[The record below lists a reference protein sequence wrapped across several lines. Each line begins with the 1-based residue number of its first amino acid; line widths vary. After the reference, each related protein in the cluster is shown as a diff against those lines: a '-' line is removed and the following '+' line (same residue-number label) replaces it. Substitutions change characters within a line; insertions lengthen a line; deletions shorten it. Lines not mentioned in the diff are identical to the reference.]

1 MTTKLVKSSRNVFVD
16 TDSLTNQSSS
26 KAHVLFPA
34 NPFSVC
40 CGDTIRISLQQF
52 VMPRRIYTINVTNKV
67 FYVRDTV
74 NDTYT
79 EIILAEGVYSTF
91 SALATAI
98 QTAIIAASAAY
109 SSVTCTYD
117 QTTRR
122 FTFANIPANNIL
134 VCFQSRA
141 TRPAGVSIVGFFQ
154 QTHEILGAR
163 PSRGAVPVDALNGTV
178 TAPYPASLSS
188 LHSFYLRTNIMSGN
202 YQSTGHERF
211 LPNSNQV
218 VESQIFARIPV
229 ADPVDQNAIVY
240 QDNGNDMFQIN
251 PHQKSIDSLDLWLTD
266 EFGRSLG
273 EVSPSQYKD
282 GMLNYTV
289 TLRFEKLMDAKISPG
304 FKTEAKNLVTNKL
317 Y

>member
-34 NPFSVC
+34 HPFSVC

-52 VMPRRIYTINVTNKV
+52 VMPRRMYTINVTNKI
-67 FYVRDTV
+67 FYIRDTAA
-74 NDTYT
+74 DTYT

-98 QTAIIAASAAY
+98 QTAIQTAAPAFA
-109 SSVTCTYD
+109 SVTVTYD
-117 QTTRR
+117 ETTRR
-122 FTFANIPANNIL
+122 LTFANIPANNIL

-141 TRPAGVSIVGFFQ
+141 TRPAGVSAVGFFQ
-154 QTHEILGAR
+154 QAHEILGGR
-163 PSRGAVPVDALNGTV
+163 PSRGAVPVDALNGT
-178 TAPYPASLSS
+178 TTTPYPASLSS
-188 LHSFYLRTNIMSGN
+188 MHSLYLRTNLMGGN

-218 VESQIFARIPV
+218 VESQIFARLPV
-229 ADPVDQNAIVY
+229 TDPVDQNPIVF
-240 QDNGNDMFQIN
+240 QDNGNDMFQIA
-251 PHQKSIDSLDLWLTD
+251 PQQKSLDSLDLWLTD
-266 EFGRSLG
+266 EFGRSLA
-273 EVSPSQYKD
+273 EVSPSQYED

-289 TLRFEKLMDAKISPG
+289 TLRFEQLMEAKIGPG
-304 FKTEAKNLVTNKL
+304 FKLEAKNLVTNKL
-317 Y
+317 L